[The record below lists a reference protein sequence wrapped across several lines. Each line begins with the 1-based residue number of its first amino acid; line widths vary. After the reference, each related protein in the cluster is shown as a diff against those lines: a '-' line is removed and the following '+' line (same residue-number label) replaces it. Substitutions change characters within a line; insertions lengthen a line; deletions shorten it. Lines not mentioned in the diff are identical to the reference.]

1 MTGNRETYEKALNAA
16 KKFAN
21 RADWTNALKAYRAAA
36 QEFPNDE
43 TALLGLADAYFALRQ
58 YQSTVRALQHV
69 LKLHPTQQDALDKM
83 AAVFSQLG
91 RNDQAAK
98 TYIYAGNLQ
107 AKQGQLELAAK
118 NWQRALEIDP
128 SQTQARNN
136 LAHALLRLGETDLA
150 VTELLELAATFQEK
164 AAPDKARQYL
174 QGALKLMP
182 NAPHVL
188 AAQKALDAGE
198 SIRAVQA
205 LFEADDGAMT
215 WSDQPASVEDEALL
229 SFIAADIEAEDVPG
243 NPREAVK
250 SLALE
255 EMAGVLFEES
265 LSDLPDD
272 VDKTEI
278 DMLIS
283 QAIDAQT
290 RGDADSA
297 ISAYESLLERGFRRP
312 AVYFLLADTH
322 ASAGKCTEAIGYLNR
337 ARTHKAYLQ
346 GVNYTLGECYRR
358 DGDLKNAL
366 RHYVE
371 VLRLIDMKQSR
382 REGTRELTMIYQ
394 HLVDDFVG
402 TANRQR
408 VETMVDALARFLST
422 KNYEKKILEARQQLS
437 NGDSRSSVNAWV
449 EFLEASNPEII
460 LSAMAETAEYMQQ
473 KMYMTAIEACYRA
486 IEKSPFYL
494 PLHLRLAEIYR
505 RQDAIEDSIRK
516 YLAVADVYQ
525 VRGQTHRVEEVYQ
538 QVLAI
543 APMDMTVRQK
553 LVELYISRGD
563 IDDALEQYKIL
574 ADVHYQLA
582 QIEKS
587 LETYQTALKLAD
599 QSNDPVR
606 WKTDFLRHI
615 ADIYVQ
621 RVEWMNALQAYR
633 QLVELAPN
641 DEEGVQS
648 LIELYL
654 KLNQQSQAL
663 ALLNRMEADFKE
675 SNRLEAWH
683 SFLQA
688 MIERR
693 PREMMLRQ
701 KMAAHLAETGKRQ
714 EAIEQYDLLGELQL
728 EAGLRDDAVRT
739 IKQILQLGPDNPDGY
754 HQLLEKLET
763 DF

>member
-1 MTGNRETYEKALNAA
+1 MSGNRKTYEKALNAA
-16 KKFAN
+16 KKFAD
-21 RADWTNALKAYRAAA
+21 RADWANALKAYRAAA

-69 LKLHPTQQDALDKM
+69 LKMHPTQQDALDKM
-83 AAVFSQLG
+83 ASVFLHLG

-107 AKQGQLELAAK
+107 AKQGQLEQAAK
-118 NWQRALEIDP
+118 NWRHALEIDP
-128 SQTQARNN
+128 GQTQARNN

-164 AAPDKARQYL
+164 AAPEKAAQYL

-188 AAQKALDAGE
+188 AAKKALDTGE

-205 LFEADDGAMT
+205 LFEADNGTMT
-215 WSDQPASVEDEALL
+215 WHEQQSSAEDEALL
-229 SFIAADIEAEDVPG
+229 SFVAADLEAEDVPG

-255 EMAGVLFEES
+255 EMAGVLFEET
-265 LSDLPDD
+265 LPDLPAHT
-272 VDKTEI
+272 DKTTI
-278 DMLIS
+278 DQLIS
-283 QAIDAQT
+283 QAIDMQT
-290 RGDADSA
+290 RGDINGA
-297 ISAYESLLERGFRRP
+297 ISAYEALLEHGFRRP
-312 AVYFLLADTH
+312 AVYFLLADAYAT
-322 ASAGKCTEAIGYLNR
+322 AEECTEAIGYLNR
-337 ARTHKAYLQ
+337 ARKHKAYLQ
-346 GVNYTLGECYRR
+346 GINYMLGECYRR
-358 DGDLKNAL
+358 ENDMKNAL

-371 VLRLIDMKQSR
+371 VLRLIDLNQSQ

-394 HLVDDFVG
+394 HLVDDFVDTG
-402 TANRQR
+402 NAQR
-408 VETMVDALARFLST
+408 VKTLVDALARFLAT
-422 KNYEKKILEARQQLS
+422 KNYEQKILEARQQLS

-449 EFLEASNPEII
+449 EFLEASNPEMI

-505 RQDAIEDSIRK
+505 RQDAIEDSIHK

-525 VRGQTHRVEEVYQ
+525 VRGQVHRVEEVYQ

-563 IDDALEQYKIL
+563 IDDALEQYQIL

-582 QIEKS
+582 QIEQS
-587 LETYQTALKLAD
+587 LETYQTALKLAE
-599 QSNDPVR
+599 QSTDPIH
-606 WKTDFLRHI
+606 WKTNFLRRI

-621 RVEWMNALQAYR
+621 RVEWLSALQAYQ
-633 QLVELAPN
+633 QLVKLAPN

-654 KLNQQSQAL
+654 KLSRQSQAL
-663 ALLNRMEADFKE
+663 ALLNRMEATFKE
-675 SNRLEAWH
+675 QNRETAWH

-701 KMAAHLAETGKRQ
+701 KMAAYLAEIGKRQ

-739 IKQILQLGPDNPDGY
+739 IKQILQLGPENPDGY

-763 DF
+763 DI